1 MSASV
6 GYVFHQNIMLA
17 RVAASHAMPLA
28 QAHARTCGNPTTI
41 LTAQLVL
48 SYSGLFKLRS
58 FHVGF
63 KDDINLLILI
73 VGT

>member
-28 QAHARTCGNPTTI
+28 QAHHARTCGNPTTI

-58 FHVGF
+58 LHVGF
-63 KDDINLLILI
+63 
-73 VGT
+73 